1 VTRLLPFPILSL
13 CLLGMWLLLNQ
24 TLSPAHIVLGCIIAT
39 VGPWAMSSL
48 EIPAG
53 RVRRPGVMMRLAAR
67 VIVDIIR
74 SNVAV
79 ARLILTP
86 GRGAR
91 KSGFVTI
98 PLELKNP
105 KGLAVL
111 SCIITSTPGTIWVN
125 HSNNGPGGVL
135 TIHVLDLI
143 DEDVW
148 IHTIKHRYERL
159 LLEIFE

>member
-24 TLSPAHIVLGCIIAT
+24 TLSPAHIVLGCIIAM

-48 EIPAG
+48 EIPKG
-53 RVRRPGVMMRLAAR
+53 KVRHPGAIMRLAAM
-67 VIVDIIR
+67 VIADIIR
-74 SNVAV
+74 SNIAV
-79 ARLILTP
+79 ARIILTL
-86 GRGAR
+86 GRSAR

-111 SCIITSTPGTIWVN
+111 ACIITSTPGTIWVN
-125 HSNNGPGGVL
+125 HSNGPGGVL

-148 IHTIKHRYERL
+148 IRTIKYRYERL

>member
-1 VTRLLPFPILSL
+1 MTRWLPFPILSL
-13 CLLGMWLLLNQ
+13 CLLGMWLLLNE
-24 TLSPAHIVLGCIIAT
+24 TLSPGHIILGCVIAM

-48 EIPAG
+48 DIPAG
-53 RVRRPGVMMRLAAR
+53 KARHPGVMMRLATM

-74 SNVAV
+74 SNIAV
-79 ARLILTP
+79 ARIILTP

-98 PLELKNP
+98 PLDLKNP

-125 HSNNGPGGVL
+125 HSSGLGGVL
-135 TIHVLDLI
+135 TIHVLDLV
-143 DEDVW
+143 DEKVW